1 MTEPRVAVLIDAD
14 NVSGDHASAVL
25 EEAGMQ
31 GRVIIRR
38 IYGDWTENAGK
49 KWKRVLADLAIVP
62 IQQFQNTV
70 GKNATD
76 SALIIDCMDL
86 LHHDAAEVFCL
97 ISSDADF
104 TRLASRLRESARTV
118 VGIGQKKTPKAFVNA
133 CDRFIFIENLTS
145 QSKPRG
151 SGGGGGGR
159 KKQDPI
165 PPEASKLLMRAFDD
179 AENDDGFCYLGTLG
193 SALLKLDPSFDAR
206 TYGFRRLSEL
216 VTADPRLKME
226 KHASKNAKVVT
237 RV

>member
-14 NVSGDHASAVL
+14 NVSGDHAAAVL

-38 IYGDWTENAGK
+38 IYGDWTETAGK
-49 KWKRVLADLAIVP
+49 KWKKVLSDLAIHPV
-62 IQQFQNTV
+62 QQFQNTI

-76 SALIIDCMDL
+76 SALIIDGMDL
-86 LHHDAAEVFCL
+86 LHQDAAEVFCL

-104 TRLASRLRESARTV
+104 TRLASRMRESAKTV

-133 CDRFIFIENLTS
+133 CDRFIFIENLTRVPKARGD
-145 QSKPRG
+145 KPV
-151 SGGGGGGR
+151 
-159 KKQDPI
+159 PA
-165 PPEASKLLMRAFDD
+165 PTLAPEAGDLLMRAFDD
-179 AENDDGFCYLGTLG
+179 AENDEGVAYLGALG

-206 TYGFRRLSEL
+206 TYGFRRLSDL
-216 VTADPRLKME
+216 VSADSRLNMV
-226 KHASKNAKVVT
+226 KHATKNAKVVQ

>member
-1 MTEPRVAVLIDAD
+1 MSEPRVAVLIDAD

-25 EEAGMQ
+25 EEAGKQ

-38 IYGDWTENAGK
+38 IYGDWTETAGK
-49 KWKRVLADLAIVP
+49 KWKKVLADLAIVP
-62 IQQFQNTV
+62 VQQFQNTV

-104 TRLASRLRESARTV
+104 TRLASRLREAAKTV

-133 CDRFIFIENLTS
+133 CDRFIFIENLTQAPKRRS
-145 QSKPRG
+145 GAKAPKP
-151 SGGGGGGR
+151 
-159 KKQDPI
+159 P
-165 PPEASKLLMRAFDD
+165 PVAPEAHTLVMRAFDD

-206 TYGFRRLSEL
+206 TYGYRRLSDL

-226 KHASKNAKVVT
+226 KHPTKNAKVVE

>member
-1 MTEPRVAVLIDAD
+1 MSEPRVAVLIDAD

-25 EEAGMQ
+25 EESGKQ

-38 IYGDWTENAGK
+38 IYGDWTETAGK
-49 KWKRVLADLAIVP
+49 KWKKVLADLAIVP
-62 IQQFQNTV
+62 VQQFQNTV

-104 TRLASRLRESARTV
+104 TRLASRLREAAKTV

-133 CDRFIFIENLTS
+133 CDRFIFIENLTPVRKGRGGA
-145 QSKPRG
+145 KPAAP
-151 SGGGGGGR
+151 
-159 KKQDPI
+159 KAVA
-165 PPEASKLLMRAFDD
+165 PEAHTLLLRAFDD
-179 AENDDGFCYLGTLG
+179 AENEDGFCYLGTLG

-206 TYGFRRLSEL
+206 TYGYRRLSDL

-226 KHASKNAKVVT
+226 KHPTKNAKVVE

>member
-25 EEAGMQ
+25 EEAGKQ

-62 IQQFQNTV
+62 VQQFQNTV

-86 LHHDAAEVFCL
+86 LHQDAAEVFCL

-104 TRLASRLRESARTV
+104 TRLASRLREAARTV
-118 VGIGQKKTPKAFVNA
+118 VGIGQKKTPKPFVNA
-133 CDRFIFIENLTS
+133 CDRFIFLENLTS
-145 QSKPRG
+145 PTGPPKARG
-151 SGGGGGGR
+151 
-159 KKQDPI
+159 QTAPTV
-165 PPEASKLLMRAFDD
+165 EADARKLLMRAFDD
-179 AENDDGFCYLGTLG
+179 AENDDGFCYLGALG
-193 SALLKLDPSFDAR
+193 SSVLKLDPSFDAR
-206 TYGFRRLSEL
+206 SYGFRRLSEM
-216 VTADPRLKME
+216 VRADPRFKME
-226 KHASKNAKVVT
+226 THPSKNAKVVS
-237 RV
+237 RA

>member
-1 MTEPRVAVLIDAD
+1 MSEPRVAVLIDAD

-25 EEAGMQ
+25 EEAGKQ

-49 KWKRVLADLAIVP
+49 KWKKVLADLAIVP
-62 IQQFQNTV
+62 VQQFQNTV

-104 TRLASRLRESARTV
+104 TRLASRLREAAKTV

-133 CDRFIFIENLTS
+133 CDRFIFIENLT
-145 QSKPRG
+145 QASKRNR
-151 SGGGGGGR
+151 SGN
-159 KKQDPI
+159 KAPKQQPVAVA
-165 PPEASKLLMRAFDD
+165 PEAHTLVMRAFDD
-179 AENDDGFCYLGTLG
+179 AENEDGFCYLGTLG

-206 TYGFRRLSEL
+206 TYGFRRLSDL
-216 VTADPRLKME
+216 VAADPRLKME
-226 KHASKNAKVVT
+226 KHSTKNAKVVQ

>member
-1 MTEPRVAVLIDAD
+1 MSEPRVAVLIDAD

-25 EEAGMQ
+25 EEAGKQ

-49 KWKRVLADLAIVP
+49 KWKKVLADLAIVP
-62 IQQFQNTV
+62 VQQFQNTV

-104 TRLASRLRESARTV
+104 TRLASRLREAAKTV
-118 VGIGQKKTPKAFVNA
+118 VGIGQKKTPKPFVNA
-133 CDRFIFIENLTS
+133 CDRFIFIENLT
-145 QSKPRG
+145 QPTKRRG
-151 SGGGGGGR
+151 GA
-159 KKQDPI
+159 KAPKQQPVA
-165 PPEASKLLMRAFDD
+165 PEAHTLVMRAFDD
-179 AENDDGFCYLGTLG
+179 AENEDGFCYLGTLG

-206 TYGFRRLSEL
+206 TYGFRRLSDL

-226 KHASKNAKVVT
+226 KHATKNAKVVQ

>member
-14 NVSGDHASAVL
+14 NVSGDHAAAVL
-25 EEAGMQ
+25 EEAGQQ

-62 IQQFQNTV
+62 VQQFQNTI

-97 ISSDADF
+97 VSSDADF
-104 TRLASRLRESARTV
+104 TRLASRLREAARIV
-118 VGIGQKKTPKAFVNA
+118 VGIGQKKTPKPFVNA

-145 QSKPRG
+145 SIKGKGPRPAA
-151 SGGGGGGR
+151 
-159 KKQDPI
+159 KVE
-165 PPEASKLLMRAFDD
+165 PEAHAVLMRAFDD
-179 AENDDGFCYLGTLG
+179 AENDDGFCYLGALG

-206 TYGFRRLSEL
+206 TYGFRRLSDL
-216 VTADPRLKME
+216 VTADPRFKME
-226 KHASKNAKVVT
+226 KHPTKNAKVVQ
-237 RV
+237 RA